1 MATIPYTTSE
11 ATESDTRTK
20 NTATATKSTAT
31 ETKKTTTG
39 TKNTPAKPLTDDQD
53 AASNP
58 TATSTTTTETKT
70 TTTSSEK
77 FSLATN
83 LTTNSTSSGLELRP
97 YLALIIAVLVI

>member
-1 MATIPYTTSE
+1 MATIPYTISD

-39 TKNTPAKPLTDDQD
+39 TKNTPAKPLTDEQD

-77 FSLATN
+77 FSLTAS
-83 LTTNSTSSGLELRP
+83 STSSGQELRP
-97 YLALIIAVLVI
+97 YLALIIKVLVI